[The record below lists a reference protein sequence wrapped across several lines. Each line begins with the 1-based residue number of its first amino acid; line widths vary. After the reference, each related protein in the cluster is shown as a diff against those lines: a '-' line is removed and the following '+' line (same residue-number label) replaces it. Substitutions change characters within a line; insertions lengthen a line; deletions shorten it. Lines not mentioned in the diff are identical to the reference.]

1 MVGAG
6 INVIP
11 IMVQRSVPGI
21 GPHVLLAY
29 ALAALPVLL
38 AGLAYAALASAM
50 PRAGGGYVYASRG
63 LHPYAGFL
71 AGFSQWLGLS
81 FAMGV
86 VAFVLVPFLRDAA
99 ASLGAASL
107 AQWLGSEGVRLGL
120 SLMVLWSAAL
130 LNLVGI
136 RIFERAVVLLMLL
149 ALAGGVL
156 VVPLGFAHD
165 HADFAAALAAAGEA
179 LPAAPEA
186 TLAPGTLFAAVA
198 LLFSSFIG
206 FDSIAQA
213 GGEARDP
220 QRTLPLAIGIS
231 VLGVGAFYLAF
242 TAAVYHAVPWAFVA
256 ERARDT
262 DLTAPGLLGYLVG
275 PGWTLAMLAGAAVG
289 LFNSLPGMLLAVS
302 RLVFAWAE
310 DGVAPASLAA
320 IHPRWRTPHV
330 AILASTLV
338 GTLGVLGCHLAGDF
352 FLGVDLLVTG
362 MLVNFALICATLL
375 TLPRRSP
382 ALQAQNRVLP
392 GRVARVSVGF
402 AGLLLLLGLLAF
414 HVGRDLAAEVDAW
427 YLHSTWS
434 YLVFAGAASAG
445 FAWRWRRLAAAGV
458 DLASRFRELP
468 PD

>member
-1 MVGAG
+1 
-6 INVIP
+6 
-11 IMVQRSVPGI
+11 
-21 GPHVLLAY
+21 
-29 ALAALPVLL
+29 
-38 AGLAYAALASAM
+38 
-50 PRAGGGYVYASRG
+50 
-63 LHPYAGFL
+63 
-71 AGFSQWLGLS
+71 
-81 FAMGV
+81 
-86 VAFVLVPFLRDAA
+86 
-99 ASLGAASL
+99 
-107 AQWLGSEGVRLGL
+107 
-120 SLMVLWSAAL
+120 
-130 LNLVGI
+130 
-136 RIFERAVVLLMLL
+136 
-149 ALAGGVL
+149 
-156 VVPLGFAHD
+156 
-165 HADFAAALAAAGEA
+165 
-179 LPAAPEA
+179 
-186 TLAPGTLFAAVA
+186 
-198 LLFSSFIG
+198 
-206 FDSIAQA
+206 
-213 GGEARDP
+213 
-220 QRTLPLAIGIS
+220 
-231 VLGVGAFYLAF
+231 
-242 TAAVYHAVPWAFVA
+242 
-256 ERARDT
+256 
-262 DLTAPGLLGYLVG
+262 
-275 PGWTLAMLAGAAVG
+275 
-289 LFNSLPGMLLAVS
+289 VS